1 MEYHNCR
8 LCDDKYETHPNDGKS
23 NKLNIYLKYLGFCQ
37 PECWNKL
44 EKEDQH
50 KEVEHKEDEYK
61 EEDKE
66 EEEDNKEEDKEVE
79 DKK

>member
-8 LCDDKYETHPNDGKS
+8 LCDDKYETHPSDGKS

-37 PECWNKL
+37 PECWDKL

-50 KEVEHKEDEYK
+50 KELMFAYIYGDSRKQNRFKVKL
-61 EEDKE
+61 
-66 EEEDNKEEDKEVE
+66 
-79 DKK
+79 